1 MWDGPALLRLAMN
14 PFTRF
19 LRQWSGDK
27 KLETFI
33 EHCDAL
39 ESLIIRVYKRGKT
52 TAGDEAEYQALRRWM
67 NTNYPAWKDALRPI
81 WKEVQVGGAPVQEDP
96 FLRLTCAEHSEEFV
110 DDWKTL
116 QHLPAAREAL
126 NKLVLARSEGT

>member
-1 MWDGPALLRLAMN
+1 MN

-27 KLETFI
+27 KLETLI

-39 ESLIIRVYKRGKT
+39 EALIIRVYKRGYSG
-52 TAGDEAEYQALRRWM
+52 AGDEAEYQALRRWM
-67 NTNYPAWKDALRPI
+67 NTNYPAWEETLQPI
-81 WKEVQVGGAPVQEDP
+81 WKELKVGGALAQEDP
-96 FLRLTCAEHSEEFV
+96 FLRLTCAEHSAEFV
-110 DDWKTL
+110 DDWKTM

-126 NKLVLARSEGT
+126 NKLVLARSEGTSK